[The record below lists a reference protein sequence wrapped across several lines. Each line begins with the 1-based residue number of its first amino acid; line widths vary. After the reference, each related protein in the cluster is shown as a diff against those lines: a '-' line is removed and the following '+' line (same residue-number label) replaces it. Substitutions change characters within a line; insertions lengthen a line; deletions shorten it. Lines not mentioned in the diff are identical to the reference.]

1 MSAII
6 RAANPSNRRKLD
18 TNSSVAPKKAVK
30 TGRLSFICD
39 CHDAGVRRVLRN
51 SILLSRHGMPRPR
64 RRAPKAN
71 ALRARRRRR
80 HRARQRSGQPPRA
93 ARPPP
98 SAPGPPRATRA
109 LGCSSCAAHS
119 AIASPRPPSPISRRA
134 RRVRMLGAART
145 STRAPIGRRLVRT
158 TTSHHHC
165 SRISTIVQPV
175 REAWGRVQ
183 PLVRCGNG
191 GGRRRRH
198 VGPFGRELE
207 FIATLSR
214 SLL

>member
-30 TGRLSFICD
+30 TGRLSFIVRLPRRC
-39 CHDAGVRRVLRN
+39 ARRVLEIRFYF
-51 SILLSRHGMPRPR
+51 SRHGMPRPR
-64 RRAPKAN
+64 RRAAIAN
-71 ALRARRRRR
+71 ALRARRRR

-93 ARPPP
+93 ARQPP
-98 SAPGPPRATRA
+98 SAPGPPTTRA
-109 LGCSSCAAHS
+109 GLQLVCSAP
-119 AIASPRPPSPISRRA
+119 AIASVSAAAISRRA

-158 TTSHHHC
+158 ATSHHHC

-191 GGRRRRH
+191 GVRRRRH

-207 FIATLSR
+207 FIAMLSR
-214 SLL
+214 PLL